1 MRISDWSSDVCSSD
15 LTRPDHVADHD
26 LSPVAA
32 DRLFGDRAEIC
43 APRCRSRSAIELPD
57 LIRGLCFVS
66 SVRSI
71 DPLFR
76 AAARI
81 PSLWTRKEQEL
92 ALRGENKRA
101 IRKRR
106 KGDRNSVGQGKR
118 VTVLV

>member
-43 APRCRSRSAIELPD
+43 ATRCRSRSAIELPD

-76 AAARI
+76 AAARV
-81 PSLWTRKEQEL
+81 PSLWTSKEKRSEEHTSEL
-92 ALRGENKRA
+92 QSLMRTSYAAFCLQTKSNA
-101 IRKRR
+101 
-106 KGDRNSVGQGKR
+106 
-118 VTVLV
+118 